1 MKRYAAAAAAFT
13 SHSTF
18 AQFGFNHSYFHA
30 LSFAINQVQLRRD
43 VEKYDGGA
51 TEVGSVLVG
60 CSTTCIPAGGR
71 GVLFLVTQRSAGFL

>member
-43 VEKYDGGA
+43 VENMMA
-51 TEVGSVLVG
+51 VQ
-60 CSTTCIPAGGR
+60 
-71 GVLFLVTQRSAGFL
+71 QRWGPF